1 MWIIKSI
8 KIIEKQPVQFIRRG
22 VRITKGILETR
33 INTGFSQEKVL
44 FDSIMITLAEKYL
57 FTFRWRLLGESQLKL
72 IEKVLL
78 NWRENQF
85 GKTFLL
91 AYVN

>member
-1 MWIIKSI
+1 MNGFKTETMKKHYKANRTLRI
-8 KIIEKQPVQFIRRG
+8 
-22 VRITKGILETR
+22 RITKGILETR

-44 FDSIMITLAEKYL
+44 FDSKMITLAEKYL